1 MHPSYRKG
9 GTPLKITIFGAG
21 AIGSLLGAHLCRHH
35 DVTLIGRPPHIT
47 AIQDKGLT
55 LTGKTACTVRIRAL
69 TTLPTETPDLIILT
83 VKAYDTK
90 AAAQQIKKILTPSTT
105 VLTLQN
111 GLGNIEALE
120 KAIPRAQLLAGVLTH
135 GALIAEPG
143 TVMHTGRGILVIGE
157 LDGTRTRRLQ
167 DIAAVFTASGLPAT
181 ITRDI
186 TTDIWIKTIVNSS
199 INPLTAFF
207 ACPNGYLHANPILR
221 RVVDQICAESTA
233 IAKAAGIKV
242 TKETMIAATAGV
254 IRATS
259 QNSSSMLQSLQR
271 GKPTEIEA
279 LNGALTRMGDRCHA
293 DASLNRLLTQL
304 IHWKE
309 HQQT

>member
-1 MHPSYRKG
+1 MF
-9 GTPLKITIFGAG
+9 GTG
-21 AIGSLLGAHLCRHH
+21 AIGSLLGAHLSRYH
-35 DVTLIGRPPHIT
+35 DVTLVGRPPHIT
-47 AIQDKGLT
+47 AIQKKGLT
-55 LTGKTACTVRIRAL
+55 LTGKTAHTVTIRAL
-69 TTLPTETPDLIILT
+69 TTPLVEPSNLIILT

-111 GLGNIEALE
+111 GLGNIEILE
-120 KAIPRAQLLAGVLTH
+120 EAIPRNQLLAGVLTH
-135 GALIAEPG
+135 GALLSEPG
-143 TVMHTGRGILVIGE
+143 TVIHTGKGTLILGE
-157 LDGTRTRRLQ
+157 LDGKHTARVR
-167 DIAAVFTASGLPAT
+167 DIAAAFTISRLPAT
-181 ITRDI
+181 ISRDI
-186 TTDIWIKTIVNSS
+186 TKDIWIKTIVNSS
-199 INPLTAFF
+199 INPLTAFY

-242 TKETMIAATAGV
+242 TKEAMIAATSRV
-254 IRATS
+254 IRDTA

-279 LNGALTRMGDRCHA
+279 LNDALVRIGNRNHA
-293 DASLNRLLTQL
+293 DTSLNRLLTQL

-309 HQQT
+309 QQVTQT